1 MHVYD
6 FSIRLDDATRTALD
20 ARPEADIEREF
31 CAAFGAAWRGDV
43 ETDRFSALVLRA
55 GLPWREVAV
64 LRAYARYARQIG
76 APYGLQYMADTLLAH
91 PDVARGAAGALP
103 GPVRPGAPAPRA
115 RRWRPPSPTC
125 APGSTPSP
133 GLDADRILRSFLAMI
148 MATLRTNWFRERPF
162 FSFKIDP
169 SQVPGMPAPRPRF
182 EIFVYSPR
190 VEGVHLR
197 FGSVAR
203 GGLRW
208 SDRPAD
214 YRTEIL
220 GLVKAQAV
228 KNAVIVPVGAKGGFV
243 VRASGAGPRRG
254 RGLLPHLHLRPAR
267 RHRQPRRDGTWST
280 VPPPD
285 VVRHDADDSYL
296 VVAADKGTA
305 KFSDIA
311 NEVAMS
317 YGFWLGDA
325 FASGGSVGYDHKAM
339 GITAKGAW
347 ESVKRHFRELG
358 VDTQNE
364 EFTVVGVGDMSGD
377 VFGNGM
383 LLSRHIR
390 LLAAFDHRHVFVD
403 PDPDAATSFAER
415 ERMFAL
421 PRSSWDD
428 YDRATISAGG
438 GVWPRTAKTVPVG
451 PEMRAAL
458 GHRRGRHRA
467 EPARADRGHP
477 ARPGRP
483 AVERRHRHLRQGVHR
498 VARRR
503 GRQDQRH
510 RARRRQASCA
520 SRWWGRAATSGSPS
534 AAASSSPA
542 PAERSTPT
550 RSTTRRVS
558 TAPTTRSTSRS
569 CWTGS
574 S

>member
-1 MHVYD
+1 M
-6 FSIRLDDATRTALD
+6 
-20 ARPEADIEREF
+20 
-31 CAAFGAAWRGDV
+31 
-43 ETDRFSALVLRA
+43 
-55 GLPWREVAV
+55 
-64 LRAYARYARQIG
+64 
-76 APYGLQYMADTLLAH
+76 
-91 PDVARGAAGALP
+91 
-103 GPVRPGAPAPRA
+103 
-115 RRWRPPSPTC
+115 
-125 APGSTPSP
+125 
-133 GLDADRILRSFLAMI
+133 
-148 MATLRTNWFRERPF
+148 
-162 FSFKIDP
+162 
-169 SQVPGMPAPRPRF
+169 
-182 EIFVYSPR
+182 
-190 VEGVHLR
+190 
-197 FGSVAR
+197 
-203 GGLRW
+203 
-208 SDRPAD
+208 
-214 YRTEIL
+214 
-220 GLVKAQAV
+220 
-228 KNAVIVPVGAKGGFV
+228 
-243 VRASGAGPRRG
+243 
-254 RGLLPHLHLRPAR
+254 
-267 RHRQPRRDGTWST
+267 
-280 VPPPD
+280 
-285 VVRHDADDSYL
+285 RHDADDSYL

-428 YDRATISAGG
+428 YDRSLISAGG
-438 GVWPRTAKTVPVG
+438 GVWPRTAKSVPVG

-503 GRQDQRH
+503 GRQDQRR
-510 RARRRQASCA
+510 RAGRRQASCA
-520 SRWWGRAATSGSPS
+520 SRSWGRAATSGLTQRGRIEFARAGGKINTDAIDNSAGVDCSDHEVNIKILLDRLVAAGDLDREARNALLAEMTDDVAELTLDRQLATRTWCSASRGRTPRRWRTSTRASSPS
-534 AAASSSPA
+534 WRPATSSNASWTCCRARRSSPSWRRPGEGLSSPELA
-542 PAERSTPT
+542 TLLAHTKLDLTTQVLASDLPDTPAFAGRLPEYFPAAVRDRFPAAVAATRCAGRS
-550 RSTTRRVS
+550 
-558 TAPTTRSTSRS
+558 
-569 CWTGS
+569 
-574 S
+574 